1 MDMEKRFQQAYD
13 DQFEMWPDKKN
24 AHATITKWLRASL
37 IALLLIAGIVSQV
50 RAAEPV
56 VVTIPAAMICDET
69 GMLKDII
76 VAANK
81 ANDYMAG
88 KPVYTAYSSE
98 KNDKGEGLC
107 GVNRKPFAYFFSG
120 QFVRLGKMIRLD
132 GSRAEMYSAEVKGNF
147 NSSNYMLLTEV
158 VARMI
163 FGDAIQ
169 TNHAI

>member
-1 MDMEKRFQQAYD
+1 
-13 DQFEMWPDKKN
+13 
-24 AHATITKWLRASL
+24 
-37 IALLLIAGIVSQV
+37 LLIAGIVSQV

-56 VVTIPAAMICDET
+56 VVSIPAAMICDET
-69 GMLKDII
+69 GMFKDVI

-81 ANDYMAG
+81 ANDYLAG

-98 KNDKGEGLC
+98 KDDKGEGLC
-107 GVNRKPFAYFFSG
+107 GLNRKPYVYFFSG
-120 QFVRLGKMIRLD
+120 KIVSLGKMIRRD
-132 GSRAEMYSAEVKGNF
+132 GSRAEMYSAEVKVNF

-169 TNHAI
+169 TIHAI